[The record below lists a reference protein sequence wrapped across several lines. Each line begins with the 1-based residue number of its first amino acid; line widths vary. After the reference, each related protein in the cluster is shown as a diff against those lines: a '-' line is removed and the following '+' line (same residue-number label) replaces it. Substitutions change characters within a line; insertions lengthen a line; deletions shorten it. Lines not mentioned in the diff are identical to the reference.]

1 LGLVRIRRTF
11 KLNNSSIALCV
22 PAYCAANDLPRL
34 LGSARRQIQ
43 AFDEILVYDDASED
57 QTAEV
62 AARLGARVLR
72 GEKNLGCTWG
82 RKLLAEAARS
92 EWVHFHD
99 ADDDLTPHF
108 TSLAKTALLKQ
119 PMADV
124 YLFHYDWVDGLTGE
138 LLERKKFDRQKAE
151 QDSLQYVLENQIN
164 PFCGLYHRIKFL
176 AAGGPDLDPEVRQ
189 CEDMAMH
196 CKLAI
201 AGLRFSA
208 QTGDEISILNRR
220 TSGSM
225 SRGQDA
231 HQKAVR
237 AVAKLYEKNYLQ
249 LKARPKNAAYLRSI
263 GLKMWEYARFSAW
276 VSDWETLRKNLRLA
290 RKCGVPRPTRDSR
303 SFQWLCLVN
312 PFLACWLRE
321 MIARSR
327 RKKGIYWY

>member
-1 LGLVRIRRTF
+1 M
-11 KLNNSSIALCV
+11 KQSIALCI
-22 PAYCAANDLPRL
+22 PAFNAANDLPQL
-34 LGSARRQIQ
+34 LDSARRQDQ
-43 AFDEILVYDDASED
+43 PFDEILVYDDASQD
-57 QTAEV
+57 GTAEV

-82 RKLLAEAARS
+82 RKLLADAARS
-92 EWVHFHD
+92 EWIHFHD
-99 ADDDLTPHF
+99 ADDDLTPRF
-108 TSLAKTALLKQ
+108 TSLAQEALGDQ
-119 PMADV
+119 PSADV
-124 YLFHYDWVDGLTGE
+124 YLFHYDWVDGLTGK
-138 LLERKKFDRQKAE
+138 LLQRKKFDRRKAE
-151 QDSLQYVLENQIN
+151 EDSLLYVLENQIN
-164 PFCGLYHRIKFL
+164 PFCGVYHKKTFL

-201 AGLRFSA
+201 AGLKFSA
-208 QTGDEISILNRR
+208 QEGDEISILNRR

-237 AVAKLYEKNYLQ
+237 AVARLYEKNYLQ
-249 LKARPKNAAYLRSI
+249 LKDHPKNTAYLRAI

-290 RKCGVPRPTRDSR
+290 RKCGIPQPSRDSR
-303 SFQWLCLVN
+303 SFQWLCRVD

-327 RKKGIYWY
+327 RKKGTYWY